1 MVSLSLHKIHYCCV
15 QDAPDSA
22 MGIHDEQEEGELP
35 EVSNQ
40 ETQIS
45 ASPENN
51 LPQTSQ
57 MIASQGFF
65 LPEGDEPAPPG
76 EEQPPLPEA
85 DSSQQPDGNSND
97 ADSLSSETIVNL
109 VPPLPA
115 EENEESVS
123 QDFRGDLDS
132 ERQAGDSDLV
142 SDSVPFGDVS
152 LHKTCLLCQHDS
164 CSQMH

>member
-1 MVSLSLHKIHYCCV
+1 MMSLSLHKIYYLCV
-15 QDAPDSA
+15 QDTPDSTMA
-22 MGIHDEQEEGELP
+22 VHDEHEEGELSELP

-45 ASPENN
+45 ASLENN
-51 LPQTSQ
+51 LPQTTQ
-57 MIASQGFF
+57 INANQGFF

-85 DSSQQPDGNSND
+85 DSSQQPDVNSND

-115 EENEESVS
+115 EEAEESFG
-123 QDFRGDLDS
+123 QDFIGDLDS

-152 LHKTCLLCQHDS
+152 LHKTFLWRQHDT
-164 CSQMH
+164 CC